1 MNKLEIFLH
10 NWLVLH
16 EPLISKPSP
25 LLILAVILVVGSV
38 FSRLGKKIKLPS
50 ITSQIIGGIF
60 IGHYILNVFPSEAYE
75 SFNQITKIALG
86 FVGLLIGSHLNFR
99 KLANAKKRVISIVLA
114 DAFITPLL
122 VFFVLYFVVKLELI
136 VSLLLGVL
144 SLLTAPGSTLHVI
157 KEKKAKGLVSK
168 TLLAVVAL
176 NNVLTI
182 LLFYT
187 IYYYMYSIDTYHEIH
202 LISIILRP
210 IYLLLESFII
220 GGLTGFTVIYFTEK
234 RKSTTSFL
242 GILIISVVLTVGTSE
257 TLHFSGILSSLILGI
272 VIGNFSRYK
281 KLLFNSFKDIEK
293 EVFSLFFVLAGTH
306 LDFHAIVMAKYA
318 GFAFVISRIFGKYFG
333 ATLGTYINGST
344 RTLKKWMGFT
354 LFPFAGL
361 AIGMLLLIENMNY
374 LAPYTE
380 TISAIVLTA
389 VLVFELLG
397 PISTG
402 FAIEKAG
409 ESNKNRVR
417 LMDFLQE
424 EYIMVNFESNNKW
437 DALENL
443 AEFLHRSHHL
453 QEITVEELKKSLIER
468 EKDISTGIGDNLA
481 IPHAIINGGPKIRGV
496 IAVSKKGI
504 PFDSFDGKPVNVFF
518 LIATPK
524 DNYDL
529 HLQVLAN
536 IAKIFGH
543 HPEIKEKMINAKS
556 SAEVFEILQTEEVEN
571 YNPFFET

>member
-1 MNKLEIFLH
+1 MNSFELFVH

-16 EPLISKPSP
+16 HPLIPNPSP
-25 LLILAVILVVGSV
+25 LLILAILLVVGSV
-38 FSRLGKKIKLPS
+38 FSRFGKKIKLPS
-50 ITSQIIGGIF
+50 ITSQIIGGI
-60 IGHYILNVFPSEAYE
+60 ILGHYVLNVFPSEAYE
-75 SFNQITKIALG
+75 NFNQITKFALG

-99 KLANAKKRVISIVLA
+99 KLANAKKRVVSIVMA
-114 DAFITPLL
+114 DALITPLL
-122 VFFVLYFVVKLELI
+122 VFSILYYVVKLDLI
-136 VSLLLGVL
+136 VSLILGVL

-157 KEKKAKGLVSK
+157 KEKRAKGLISK

-187 IYYYMYSIDTYHEIH
+187 IYYYMYSIDTFNKIH
-202 LISIILRP
+202 LISIIMRP
-210 IYLLLESFII
+210 IYLLLESFVI
-220 GGLTGFTVIYFTEK
+220 GGLTGLTVIYFTEK

-272 VIGNFSRYK
+272 IIGNFSRYK

-318 GFAFVISRIFGKYFG
+318 GLAFLLSRIAGKYIG
-333 ATLGTYINGST
+333 ATLGTYISGST
-344 RTLKKWMGFT
+344 KTLKKWMGIT
-354 LFPFAGL
+354 MYPFAGL
-361 AIGMLLLIENMNY
+361 AIGMLLLISNMNY
-374 LAPYTE
+374 LAPYAD

-389 VLVFELLG
+389 VLFFELLG

-402 FAIEKAG
+402 YAIEKAG

-424 EYIMVNFESNNKW
+424 EYIMVNFESDNKW
-437 DALENL
+437 SALESL
-443 AEFLHRSHHL
+443 AEFLHRSHHIN
-453 QEITVEELKKSLIER
+453 EISIEDLKKSLVQR
-468 EKDISTGIGDNLA
+468 EKEISTGIGDNLA
-481 IPHAIINGGPKIRGV
+481 IPHAIINGGPKIRGI

-504 PFDSFDGKPVNVFF
+504 PFDSFDGKPVNIFF

-543 HPEIKEKMINAKS
+543 HPEIKERMINAKN

-571 YNPFFET
+571 YNPFFEG

>member
-1 MNKLEIFLH
+1 LH
-10 NWLVLH
+10 NWFVLDQ
-16 EPLISKPSP
+16 PLISTPSP
-25 LLILAVILVVGSV
+25 LLILAVLLVIGSV
-38 FSRLGKKIKLPS
+38 FSRLGKKVKLPS

-60 IGHYILNVFPSEAYE
+60 IGHYALNLFPTEAYT
-75 SFNQITKIALG
+75 SFNQITKFALG

-99 KLANAKKRVISIVLA
+99 KLANAKKRVVSIVLA
-114 DAFITPLL
+114 DAFVTPLL
-122 VFFVLYFVVKLELI
+122 VFSILYFLVKLNLI
-136 VSLLLGVL
+136 VSLILGVL
-144 SLLTAPGSTLHVI
+144 SLLTAPGSTLHII
-157 KEKKAKGLVSK
+157 KEKRAKGLISK

-187 IYYYMYSIDTYHEIH
+187 IYYYMYSIDTYNKIH
-202 LISIILRP
+202 LIAIIMRP
-210 IYLLLESFII
+210 LYLLLESFVI
-220 GGLTGFTVIYFTEK
+220 GGLIGWTVIYFTEK
-234 RKSTTSFL
+234 RKSSTSFL

-272 VIGNFSRYK
+272 IIGNFSRYK

-306 LDFHAIVMAKYA
+306 LDFHAIIMAKSA
-318 GFAFVISRIFGKYFG
+318 GLAFLLSRIFGKYLG
-333 ATLGTYINGST
+333 ATIGAYISGST
-344 RTLKKWMGFT
+344 KTLKKWMGFT
-354 LFPFAGL
+354 LYPFAGL
-361 AIGMLLLIENMNY
+361 AIGMLLLIENMKY
-374 LAPYTE
+374 LSPYAE

-389 VLVFELLG
+389 VLFFELLG
-397 PISTG
+397 PLTTG

-424 EYIMVNFESNNKW
+424 EYIMVNFESNDKW
-437 DALENL
+437 DALKKL
-443 AEFLHRSHHL
+443 ADFLHKSHKL
-453 QEITVEELKKSLIER
+453 NELTIDELKNSLIQR
-468 EKDISTGIGDNLA
+468 EKEISTGIGDNLA
-481 IPHAIINGGPKIRGV
+481 IPHAIINGGPKIRGI

-504 PFDSFDGKPVNVFF
+504 PFDSFDGKPVNIFF

-543 HPEIKEKMINAKS
+543 HPEIKEKMINAKN

-571 YNPFFET
+571 YNPFFEG

>member
-1 MNKLEIFLH
+1 MNNLEQFIH

-16 EPLISKPSP
+16 QPIVPNPSP
-25 LLILAVILVVGSV
+25 LLILAVLLVVGSV
-38 FSRLGKKIKLPS
+38 FSRFGKKIKLPS

-60 IGHYILNVFPSEAYE
+60 VGHYVLNIFPAEAYT
-75 SFNQITKIALG
+75 SFNQITKFALG

-114 DAFITPLL
+114 DAIITPIL
-122 VFFVLYFVVKLELI
+122 VFSVLYFIVKLEFI
-136 VSLLLGVL
+136 VCILLGIL

-157 KEKKAKGLVSK
+157 KEKRAKGLISK

-210 IYLLLESFII
+210 IYLLMESFIT
-220 GGLTGFTVIYFTEK
+220 GGLIGWAVIYFTE
-234 RKSTTSFL
+234 RKKSNTSFF
-242 GILIISVVLTVGTSE
+242 GILIIAVVLTVGTSE

-272 VIGNFSRYK
+272 VIGNFSGYK

-318 GFAFVISRIFGKYFG
+318 GLAFLISRIVGKYFSSRI
-333 ATLGTYINGST
+333 GTFISGST
-344 RTLKKWMGFT
+344 RTLRKWMGFT

-361 AIGMLLLIENMNY
+361 AIGMLLLIDNMNY
-374 LAPYTE
+374 LAPYADS
-380 TISAIVLTA
+380 ISAIVLTA
-389 VLVFELLG
+389 VLFFELLG

-402 FAIEKAG
+402 YAIEKAG
-409 ESNKNRVR
+409 ESNKNRIR

-424 EYIMVNFESNNKW
+424 EYIMVNFESDDKW
-437 DALENL
+437 SALKTL

-453 QEITVEELKKSLIER
+453 NEISVAELIKSLIER

-481 IPHAIINGGPKIRGV
+481 IPHAIINGGPKIRGI

-504 PFDSFDGKPVNVFF
+504 PFESFDGKPVNIFF

-543 HPEIKEKMINAKS
+543 HPEIKEKMINAS
-556 SAEVFEILQTEEVEN
+556 NSAEVFEILQTEEVEN
-571 YNPFFET
+571 YNPFFEE